1 MNKKNKKLSCFSVK
15 DLSFEEYS
23 NGNSQTNT
31 SKKEKKVILTVSIN
45 EECYQKLK
53 WLVPEGG
60 VSKFTEKIIQE
71 AIKKIEEKVFQEYSE
86 ANQEK
91 EVVDQIEKL
100 SI

>member
-1 MNKKNKKLSCFSVK
+1 MNKKNNKLSCSSIEN
-15 DLSFEEYS
+15 LSFEEYS
-23 NGNSQTNT
+23 NNNSQANT
-31 SKKEKKVILTVSIN
+31 SKKKVILTVSIN

-60 VSKFTEKIIQE
+60 VSKFTEKIIKE

>member
-1 MNKKNKKLSCFSVK
+1 MNKKNKKLPCPASIES
-15 DLSFEEYS
+15 LNFEEYS
-23 NGNSQTNT
+23 NSNSQANT
-31 SKKEKKVILTVSIN
+31 SKKKVILTVSIN

-60 VSKFTEKIIQE
+60 VSKFTEKIIKE
-71 AIKKIEEKVFQEYSE
+71 AIQKIEEKVFQEYSE
-86 ANQEK
+86 ASQEK